1 MAKKTNGM
9 ISDSDLR
16 HYIYLTFAETSRP
29 PTTSETADHLG
40 IEIAAVESGFERLA
54 QAHKIALAP
63 GSHSIW
69 MAHPFSGVPTN
80 YVSEV
85 GDKKYW
91 GN

>member
-1 MAKKTNGM
+1 MAEKTKVM

-16 HYIYLTFAETSRP
+16 HYIYLTFAKTSKP
-29 PTTSETADHLG
+29 PTTSETANHWG
-40 IEIAAVESGFERLA
+40 IDIAAVESGFERLA
-54 QAHKIALAP
+54 QAHHIALAP

-80 YVSEV
+80 HVAEV
-85 GDKKYW
+85 GEKKYW